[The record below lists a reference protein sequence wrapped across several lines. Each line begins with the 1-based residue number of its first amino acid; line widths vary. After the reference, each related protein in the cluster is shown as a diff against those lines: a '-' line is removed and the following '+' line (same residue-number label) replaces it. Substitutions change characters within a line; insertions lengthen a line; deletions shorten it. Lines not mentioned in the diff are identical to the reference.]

1 MYIFT
6 FHQLANIILDVHSK
20 RAGIPLVLQYN
31 WKMVFYLNPSFNRH
45 TFLYRWIEIQ
55 HALFVTGLSPDPLFN
70 FGLLRLTSVSPPVVL
85 TGRHVPSPPP
95 HHRG

>member
-55 HALFVTGLSPDPLFN
+55 HALFVTGLSPDPF
-70 FGLLRLTSVSPPVVL
+70 F
-85 TGRHVPSPPP
+85 
-95 HHRG
+95 